1 MRRFG
6 DPFVSVGIQ
15 NGLQSLRF
23 INYIINI
30 RRNNIS
36 NTMNTFKIKSGGFL
50 MLNIPE
56 NERFFK
62 DKKWIG

>member
-6 DPFVSVGIQ
+6 DPLVSVGIQ

-30 RRNNIS
+30 RH
-36 NTMNTFKIKSGGFL
+36 TFKVKSGELL
-50 MLNIPE
+50 MLNIPK
-56 NERFFK
+56 NERSFK

>member
-6 DPFVSVGIQ
+6 DPLVSVGIQ
-15 NGLQSLRF
+15 NGLQSLCL
-23 INYIINI
+23 INYIITI
-30 RRNNIS
+30 RR
-36 NTMNTFKIKSGGFL
+36 NTMNTFKVKSGELL

-56 NERFFK
+56 SERFFK

>member
-6 DPFVSVGIQ
+6 DPLVSVGIQ

-30 RRNNIS
+30 RRN
-36 NTMNTFKIKSGGFL
+36 MNTFKVKSGELL

-56 NERFFK
+56 K
-62 DKKWIG
+62 